1 MVLKDDDI
9 KDLRQQFQTVITSV
23 NPAIKIFN
31 YDEAV
36 CENRYYRLFSYK
48 SYAMDTQ
55 IYNLICVTPI
65 KDKVLQVCF
74 NCEYNDYEL
83 IYMYRC
89 GEKTALPLLLNKY
102 KGAMVRIQRE
112 LIKTCP
118 SIDKND
124 VFQELLLNF
133 VKCLDLFDENKGV
146 FFTYLYVCLKRTASH
161 LLKEYFSPQER
172 IHKTAISLDETTDL
186 MDNVKLQDALINNDY
201 LTNPSFCY
209 EIK

>member
-1 MVLKDDDI
+1 MQL
-9 KDLRQQFQTVITSV
+9 
-23 NPAIKIFN
+23 
-31 YDEAV
+31 
-36 CENRYYRLFSYK
+36 
-48 SYAMDTQ
+48 
-55 IYNLICVTPI
+55 
-65 KDKVLQVCF
+65 
-74 NCEYNDYEL
+74 NDYEL

-186 MDNVKLQDALINNDY
+186 MDKVKLQDALINNDY

-209 EIK
+209 EIKELEEQYIYAKSKLSEKELEVFQMFENGEKSSQIAFTHQMDKKQVRNCLHRAKKKIVKNMAK